1 VVLLLVAI
9 AMTGLHLTGHAVIGL
24 LAADVLGALALAAA
38 GILLT
43 PVIPSAQAAQPVLM
57 LTYIPLIILSGSFGP
72 IADLPHWLTTTMT
85 YLPAQPLI
93 DAVSRVLQHSGG
105 ALMSSHDLAVL
116 AAWAVGGL
124 LVSVRFFLWDPHRP
138 RHAQQG

>member
-1 VVLLLVAI
+1 
-9 AMTGLHLTGHAVIGL
+9 
-24 LAADVLGALALAAA
+24 
-38 GILLT
+38 
-43 PVIPSAQAAQPVLM
+43 VLM

-72 IADLPHWLTTTMT
+72 IAELPHWLTTTMT

-93 DAVSRVLQHSGG
+93 DTVSRVLQHGSG
-105 ALMSSHDLAVL
+105 ALMSTHDVAVL

-124 LVSVRFFLWDPHRP
+124 LVSVRFFRWDPHRP